1 MERKL
6 DRVQLLCENQGAPI
20 PRHRMAFKQPEYEGQ
35 YSFREEH
42 DMDAKR
48 TVMMAR
54 LRVEGVDVL
63 PQLRDARVIFQERGI
78 VVVTGLEV
86 LDELTRRRSAQ
97 TWYIRTAGYQGR
109 GMDPDPMYVA
119 D

>member
-1 MERKL
+1 MERIL
-6 DRVQLLCENQGAPI
+6 DYVQLLCENQGAPI
-20 PRHRMAFKQPEYEGQ
+20 PRHRLAFKQLEYEGQ

-42 DMDAKR
+42 DMDARR

-54 LRVEGVDVL
+54 LRVQGVDVL

-86 LDELTRRRSAQ
+86 LDELNRRRSAQ
-97 TWYIRTAGYQGR
+97 TWYVKIAGYQVR
-109 GMDPDPMYVA
+109 GMDADPRFVA